1 MIKIR
6 TRRTNVKKR
15 IMNVRSKIKVRL
27 KVFIEKFEY

>member
-6 TRRTNVKKR
+6 TRRMNEKKR